1 MQPNGPLISTRQPS
15 LDFTGRP
22 SQFVPDAPLLVSC
35 IRCGRLHSAAQ
46 PFEFNPVC
54 PACAGP
60 IRSIDE

>member
-1 MQPNGPLISTRQPS
+1 MQPNEPLISTRQPS

-22 SQFVPDAPLLVSC
+22 SRFVPDAPLLVSC
-35 IRCGRLHSAAQ
+35 IQCRRLHSAAQ